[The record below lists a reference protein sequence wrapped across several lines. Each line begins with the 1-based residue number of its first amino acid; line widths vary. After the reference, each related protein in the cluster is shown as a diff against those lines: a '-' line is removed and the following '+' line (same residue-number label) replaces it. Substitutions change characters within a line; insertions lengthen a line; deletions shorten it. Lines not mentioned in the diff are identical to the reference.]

1 MNDIAL
7 QSESTTFGAD
17 LTALQAL
24 GLYTGVSDAYIAL
37 MTSEGTSTTPPTY
50 DTPFL
55 ACESTEIGLTPT
67 YAEGQ
72 QAASNRTIRKRKM
85 LTGMTTK
92 ISYPRMVAEKRAKIL
107 GHVMA
112 NGNEILG
119 DKAQPKCAVGVCET
133 RDDGTMV
140 MRWILQGEFS
150 EGEVTATTEEDDTL
164 SYTIPTLEHAGVR
177 VAYRMGIGNGAFM
190 RPVEIICDTALEANQ
205 AVTPEKFFAAVP
217 DLAKLAEG
225 LTTGD

>member
-1 MNDIAL
+1 MA
-7 QSESTTFGAD
+7 EPTFNAD

-24 GLYTGVSDAYIAL
+24 GLYTGVSDTYIAL

-55 ACESTEIGLTPT
+55 ACEDTEVGLTPT
-67 YAEGQ
+67 YAEGKL
-72 QAASNRTIRKRKM
+72 AASNRMIRKRKM

-92 ISYPRMVAEKRAKIL
+92 ISYPRMVAEKRAAVL
-107 GHVMA
+107 GHVMSK
-112 NGNEILG
+112 GVEILG

-164 SYTIPTLEHAGVR
+164 SYTIPTLEHAGTR
-177 VAYRMGIGNGAFM
+177 VAYRMSIGNGAFM
-190 RPVEIICDTALEANQ
+190 RPVEVICDTALEANKTK
-205 AVTPEKFFAAVP
+205 TPETFFATVP
-217 DLAKLAEG
+217 DLAALSEG
-225 LTTGD
+225 LATI

>member
-1 MNDIAL
+1 MNDISM
-7 QSESTTFGAD
+7 QSEAATFSAD
-17 LTALQAL
+17 MAALQAL
-24 GLYTGVSDAYIAL
+24 GLFTGVSDAYIAML
-37 MTSEGTSTTPPTY
+37 KTEGDSVTPPTY

-55 ACESTEIGLTPT
+55 ACESTEVGLTPV
-67 YAEGQ
+67 YAEGSQ
-72 QAASNRTIRKRKM
+72 SASNRTIRKRKM

-107 GHVMA
+107 GHVFS
-112 NGNEILG
+112 GGLEILG

-164 SYTIPTLEHAGVR
+164 TYTIPTLEHAGVR
-177 VAYRMGIGNGAFM
+177 VAYRLPLGDGAFT
-190 RPVEIICDTALEANQ
+190 RPVEVICDTALEANKEQ
-205 AVTPEKFFAAVP
+205 TPEKFFASVP
-217 DLAKLAEG
+217 DLATLAEG
-225 LTTGD
+225 MKVV

>member
-1 MNDIAL
+1 
-7 QSESTTFGAD
+7 
-17 LTALQAL
+17 
-24 GLYTGVSDAYIAL
+24 
-37 MTSEGTSTTPPTY
+37 
-50 DTPFL
+50 
-55 ACESTEIGLTPT
+55 
-67 YAEGQ
+67 
-72 QAASNRTIRKRKM
+72 
-85 LTGMTTK
+85 
-92 ISYPRMVAEKRAKIL
+92 
-107 GHVMA
+107 MA

-177 VAYRMGIGNGAFM
+177 VPYRMSIGNGAYM

-217 DLAKLAEG
+217 DLSKLAEG
-225 LTTGD
+225 LTTGG

>member
-1 MNDIAL
+1 M
-7 QSESTTFGAD
+7 SEPTFTAD
-17 LTALQAL
+17 LTALQSL
-24 GLYTGVSDAYIAL
+24 GLFTGVSDTYIAL

-55 ACESTEIGLTPT
+55 ACESTEVGLTPT
-67 YAEGQ
+67 YAEGSQ
-72 QAASNRTIRKRKM
+72 SASNRTIRKRKM

-92 ISYPRMVAEKRAKIL
+92 ISYPRMVAEKRAKIF
-107 GHVMA
+107 GHVMSK
-112 NGNEILG
+112 GIEILG

-150 EGEVTATTEEDDTL
+150 EGEVTATTEEDDAI

-177 VAYRMGIGNGAFM
+177 IAYRMSIGDGAYM
-190 RPVEIICDTALEANQ
+190 RPVEVICDTALEANK
-205 AVTPEKFFAAVP
+205 AKTPETFFATVP
-217 DLAKLAEG
+217 DLATLTEG
-225 LTTGD
+225 LTAV